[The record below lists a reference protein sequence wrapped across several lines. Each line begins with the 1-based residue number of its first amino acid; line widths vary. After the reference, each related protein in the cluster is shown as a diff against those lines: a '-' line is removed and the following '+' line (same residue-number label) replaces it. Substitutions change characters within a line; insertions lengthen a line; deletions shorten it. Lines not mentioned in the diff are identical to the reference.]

1 MRNDLPLSA
10 LTKLIAELEEEEAS
24 YVVGGSTGLVLR
36 GANLDRPP
44 RDLDVYVDEDAVRP
58 VHERLRSYALD
69 GPEDNETEKYH
80 STLSHYRIEG
90 TMVELVGHFRVY
102 ARQSVYTTE
111 VNGFLYPNCD
121 IIEFDGVKVPVIPL
135 GHELIFNVLRERHDR
150 AEAAGKLISQDPD
163 KHMPLLKELIRRN
176 RLSEQIAAETLAL
189 AGARMFDPQEEQ

>member
-1 MRNDLPLSA
+1 MRNDLPLPA
-10 LTKLIAELEEEEAS
+10 LTRLIAELAEEKTG

-36 GANLDRPP
+36 GASLDRPP

-69 GPEDNETEKYH
+69 GPEDNETEQYH

-90 TMVELVGHFRVY
+90 TMVELVGDFRVN

-111 VNGFLYPNCD
+111 VSGFLYPNCD
-121 IIEFDGVKVPVIPL
+121 VIELEGIKVPVIPL
-135 GHELIFNVLRERHDR
+135 GHELIFNVLRERLDR
-150 AEAAGKLISQDPD
+150 AEAAGKLISQNPE

-176 RLSEQIAAETLAL
+176 RLSERIAAETLAL
-189 AGARMFDPQEEQ
+189 AGTGMFAPREEL